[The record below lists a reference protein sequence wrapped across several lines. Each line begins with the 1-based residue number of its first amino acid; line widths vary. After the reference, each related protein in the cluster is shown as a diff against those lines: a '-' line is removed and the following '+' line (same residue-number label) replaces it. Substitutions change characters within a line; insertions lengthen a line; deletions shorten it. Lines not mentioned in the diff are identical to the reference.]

1 MLPCSLEFLL
11 GLSWCLHWHS
21 PVCGHLCAEKLKGA
35 WHMALPSPVQIKEAN
50 AHLVAVHQRA
60 AELEKR
66 LAVAEET
73 VKEQAESL
81 IRKDELFHMAVREIA
96 EDKDREIAD
105 LQEKLC
111 RSEETVQN
119 LLSEIRGKD
128 EMVAYLRHRSQLLT
142 DICRSRPLLDTL
154 LLHMAEGERMET
166 FPEPAITTAS
176 PEHSGLPET
185 NGYDNS
191 SFNSDEFSP
200 SEEDTEGQDLG
211 QTLFGT
217 TV

>member
-1 MLPCSLEFLL
+1 
-11 GLSWCLHWHS
+11 
-21 PVCGHLCAEKLKGA
+21 
-35 WHMALPSPVQIKEAN
+35 MALPSAVQIKEAN

-66 LAVAEET
+66 LADAEET
-73 VKEQAESL
+73 VREQAESL

-96 EDKDREIAD
+96 EEKDREIAD

-119 LLSEIRGKD
+119 LLIEIRDKD

-154 LLHMAEGERMET
+154 LLHMAEGERMES
-166 FPEPAITTAS
+166 FPEPATITTS
-176 PEHSGLPET
+176 LEPPGLPET
-185 NGYDNS
+185 NGYANS
-191 SFNSDEFSP
+191 SFNSEEFSP
-200 SEEDTEGQDLG
+200 SEEDTDGHDLG